1 MGRLASGKVG
11 VISDTH
17 GLLRASAIEALHG
30 CDLIV
35 HAGDVGD
42 AKVLESLQASCARVI
57 AVRGNVDMKWAHDLP
72 DTADV
77 VLGGRRIHVLHNVRD
92 LAIDPVTDGFDIVI
106 SGHSHIPRIFTQDG
120 VLYVNPGS
128 AGPLRFRLPITI
140 ARLTLSP
147 AAAEGR
153 IVELAA

>member
-1 MGRLASGKVG
+1 MGRFASGKVG

-17 GLLRASAIEALHG
+17 GLLRSSAIEALQG

-35 HAGDVGD
+35 HAGDVGN
-42 AKVLESLQASCARVI
+42 AKVLESLQACAPVV

-77 VLGGRRIHVLHNVRD
+77 ALGGRRIHVLHNVRD
-92 LAIDPVTDGFDIVI
+92 LAIDPLTAGFDVVI
-106 SGHSHIPRIFTQDG
+106 CGHSHIPRIFTQDG

-128 AGPLRFRLPITI
+128 AGPRRFRLPITI
-140 ARLTLSP
+140 ARLTLS
-147 AAAEGR
+147 AAAAKAR